1 MNVYEVLADMDRT
14 EGRGVNMQRQ
24 HVFLSQDDAIDWC
37 EDQPDPFGRTDREWK
52 DRGDGSMSFG
62 HMRLIP
68 LDVLESLDDLPE
80 ARKRRE
86 QKSLAASAWAKLTP
100 EEREAFL
107 AEHGH

>member
-1 MNVYEVLADMDRT
+1 MNVYEVLADADRT
-14 EGRGVNMQRQ
+14 EGRGVDMRRQ
-24 HVFLSQDDAIDWC
+24 HIFLSQEDAISWC
-37 EDQPDPFGRTDREWK
+37 EVQEDPFGRTNREWR

-68 LDVLESLDDLPE
+68 LDVLESLDDLTKALE
-80 ARKRRE
+80 RRR
-86 QKSLAASAWAKLTP
+86 QKDLAATAWSKLTP